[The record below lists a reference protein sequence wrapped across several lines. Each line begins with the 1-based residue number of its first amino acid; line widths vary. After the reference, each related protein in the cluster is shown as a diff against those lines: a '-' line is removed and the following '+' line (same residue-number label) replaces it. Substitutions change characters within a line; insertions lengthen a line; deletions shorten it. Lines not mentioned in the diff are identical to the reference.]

1 MLSFA
6 RPVRDEGGVVH
17 QIAVII
23 GVSLLSG
30 VLIAGMAL
38 PWVGLASKGAEESA
52 AAMESFPLRLKF
64 RALPERTRVLAADGT
79 KLAVLFDEN
88 RKYVHLDE
96 ISAPMQEAMVA
107 IEDARF
113 YTHGPIDVQ
122 GTLRAL
128 VVNQTSGGVVQGGS
142 TITQQLVKLTL
153 QENADTD
160 EARAAASDD
169 TYARKVAELRYA
181 TWVED
186 NLSKRVILEKYL
198 NAAYFG
204 DGAYGIEAAARHYF
218 STSAA
223 KLTTAQSA
231 LLAGVVKNPTSY
243 NPTNNQRSALKR
255 RNTVVA
261 TLLDL
266 GKLTEGQAKRISAS
280 SLGLKVTDVSNGCVE
295 SAAPF
300 FCDYLIQY
308 LLKSPD
314 LGDSEVERRALING
328 GGLTIKST
336 IDLRFQK
343 AADESVGDHVFAT
356 DRAIGGLAMV
366 EPGTGYVKAIAQ
378 SRPMGR
384 KQKKGETFLNYVVH
398 QKYGDSRGFQPGST
412 FKAFVLAEAIKQGVP
427 LDTEIYSPSVI
438 QVPHSDFP
446 VCNGEYLES
455 TEAYRV
461 HNSTDSGTFDL
472 YTGTQKSVNTFYVQ
486 LEKITGLC
494 GPIRLTQEMGVEIE
508 DPERFMTPSFTLGT
522 VDVSPLEM
530 AEAYATFGARGVH
543 CASLPVLEIRDR
555 NGDVFP
561 TTGSRC
567 ERLFPRPVAD
577 AVNDILLGVIEP
589 GGFAYL
595 QQLKQDAAGKTGTV
609 QDTKGVWFLGY
620 TPNLATASMI
630 AGANAQGSPLDLRGL
645 TIGGELLEDAS
656 GSGTAAPMW
665 GDAMKAIQQWLPN
678 KKFVE
683 PDPEVVEGKTKPF
696 PSFFGY
702 STAAAS
708 AKLKKLGFEAK
719 VTSTVYSA
727 APVGTVVYTSP
738 SGEAAVGQTILL
750 YVSQGPPPTPTATP
764 TPSPTPTP
772 TATPTPSPTPTPT
785 AT

>member
-1 MLSFA
+1 MLSLA

-52 AAMESFPLRLKF
+52 AAMENFPLRLKF
-64 RALPERTRVLAADGT
+64 STLPERTRVLAADGT

-88 RKYVHLDE
+88 RKYVRLDE

-160 EARAAASDD
+160 AARAAASDD

-186 NLSKRVILEKYL
+186 HLSKRAILEKYL

-243 NPTNNQRSALKR
+243 NPANKQRVALKR

-266 GKLTEGQAKRISAS
+266 GKLTERQAKRISAS
-280 SLGLKVTDVSNGCVE
+280 SLGLKITDVSNGCVD

-314 LGDSEVERRALING
+314 LGDSEEERRALINS

-343 AADESVGDHVFAT
+343 AADESVEAHVFAR
-356 DRAIGGLAMV
+356 DPAIGGLAMV

-384 KQKKGETFLNYVVH
+384 NKEKGETFLNYVVH

-412 FKAFVLAEAIKQGVP
+412 FKAFVLAQAIKQGVP

-438 QVPHSDFP
+438 SVPHSDFRI
-446 VCNGEYLES
+446 CNGDYLES
-455 TEAYRV
+455 TEIYRPQ
-461 HNSTDSGTFDL
+461 NSTGSGTFDL
-472 YTGTQKSVNTFYVQ
+472 YTGTQDSVNTFFVQ

-494 GPIRLTQEMGVEIE
+494 GPIHLAQEMGVEIE

-543 CASLPVLEIRDR
+543 CDSLPVLEIRDR

-561 TTGSRC
+561 TSGSRC

-577 AVNDILLGVIEP
+577 AVNDILRGVIEP

-665 GDAMKAIQQWLPN
+665 G
-678 KKFVE
+678 
-683 PDPEVVEGKTKPF
+683 
-696 PSFFGY
+696 SRR
-702 STAAAS
+702 
-708 AKLKKLGFEAK
+708 
-719 VTSTVYSA
+719 
-727 APVGTVVYTSP
+727 
-738 SGEAAVGQTILL
+738 GED
-750 YVSQGPPPTPTATP
+750 
-764 TPSPTPTP
+764 
-772 TATPTPSPTPTPT
+772 
-785 AT
+785 